1 MKGGAGGRAGFSL
14 VELLIA
20 ITVLAVGLLS
30 VANMQTVAI
39 SSGAFSQKL
48 MVASELANEA
58 MEDILA
64 WDPAHPS
71 LNATL
76 SDIPYATNVSLAG
89 GGTFTITYSTRINTP
104 SFGTTSI
111 VVTVTEV
118 GNPLRSITPVVL
130 SGYRRV
136 V

>member
-1 MKGGAGGRAGFSL
+1 MRTAGGRAGFSL

-20 ITVLAVGLLS
+20 ITVLAMGLLA
-30 VANMQTVAI
+30 VANMQTVAM
-39 SSGAFSQKL
+39 SQGATSQRL
-48 MVASELANEA
+48 MVATELAHQA

-76 SDIPYATNVSLAG
+76 SEATYAGSVSLAG
-89 GGTFTITYSTRINTP
+89 GGTFRITYSTRINTP
-104 SFGTTSI
+104 SFGTTSV

-118 GNPLRSITPVVL
+118 GNPLRTISPVVL
-130 SGYRRV
+130 SGFRRV